1 MNGDGPDGAGT
12 GAEHD
17 GTGAGA
23 GRGGSAG
30 GAGPGG
36 GRRDSGTGASPGGG
50 RGGSRAGAGPGGSAE
65 GSGRG
70 GSGGAAGGRDPG
82 LQPERTRLAWR
93 RTTLSGTV
101 AAVLA
106 VRATL
111 HGGATAGSLVVCA
124 VCCLLWLGFLLL
136 AQFRIRRLDQ
146 PTPPALTPRLAA
158 AAVLA
163 TAALAVCAAALVV

>member
-1 MNGDGPDGAGT
+1 M
-12 GAEHD
+12 
-17 GTGAGA
+17 
-23 GRGGSAG
+23 
-30 GAGPGG
+30 
-36 GRRDSGTGASPGGG
+36 
-50 RGGSRAGAGPGGSAE
+50 
-65 GSGRG
+65 
-70 GSGGAAGGRDPG
+70 
-82 LQPERTRLAWR
+82 QPERTRLAWR

-106 VRATL
+106 VRAAL
-111 HGGATAGSLVVCA
+111 HGGATAGSLIVCA